1 VLNSGKSPFEGVEL
15 GLDEL
20 IARVIAKESFRVTDN
35 VEVLSDADV
44 ILIDVQTRTDSQNVL
59 QYISLREVSQDIGQR
74 IKKGTLVVLESTVA
88 PGTIGNIVQVIIKR
102 ESGLKAGVDFD
113 KIKSVMKT
121 PAVVDS

>member
-1 VLNSGKSPFEGVEL
+1 MLNSGKSPFEGVEL